1 MTVTP
6 RRTRSAIHLLLT
18 VALAAPLVL
27 GLGACGK
34 KGSPKPP
41 PGEESQYSYP
51 QPYPAPTTVAPSG
64 NSQGEDD
71 AGPLSIFNN
80 DSRSRTKTY

>member
-1 MTVTP
+1 MMVTP
-6 RRTRSAIHLLLT
+6 RRTRSATRLLLT
-18 VALAAPLVL
+18 VAFAAPLVL

-51 QPYPAPTTVAPSG
+51 QPYPAPATVAPSG
-64 NSQGEDD
+64 NSQGKDD
-71 AGPLSIFNN
+71 AGPLSIFDD